1 MSWRRMFII
10 LWRMQMQRA
19 IHRMAAWPYPGGVL
33 GGLLLLMLILTG
45 LGLVLA
51 SSLDRLLNP
60 DVMREALQKATGL
73 TFDLLRYTRYE
84 DVPDQSA
91 RLMLIFLQGTW
102 LSALFLKWGHWQS
115 LEHDAEWEWFADKP
129 WPPLTLFVQRCLIA
143 SLWPQVFSLF
153 LATFFIMLG
162 LRRGYSPLHAGAVSL
177 ALTLMLQALLA
188 APRLTWDLW
197 LKQRW
202 PAAHVRTFRGLSGIV
217 GAALLVM
224 SIQVL
229 GLDQTW
235 LLVWIG
241 AHGHQLDLTPAG
253 LALSALIVSDQE
265 TALRS
270 ALMLGL
276 MVFGTHIVCHAVAAR
291 LLQKPWVGFQGWFAR
306 DRQTS
311 VRGPG
316 FLLSLWHRLH
326 PLTRRDLILLRRDR
340 HFMLQ
345 MLVAPWIFA
354 LLPQSLPLMP
364 ASWVW
369 AMAFAVG
376 ILFLWSAV
384 FSILPMEG
392 QSLWMIFTWPQSLL
406 KYLWRRLQFQ
416 LGLTAV
422 YTLLVLVLGFGR
434 LDFRVFALEIWRLP
448 YLILGIFA
456 LSWLLTVFA
465 VLSYAPA
472 SPEGRPRLILQYAAL
487 IPAGSYGWLFLEPEP
502 WKSFC
507 GLLVLGMTTGWALWF
522 MQPRLVRILDQPLA
536 PKKNLARSG
545 IRLYFL
551 KLITR

>member
-1 MSWRRMFII
+1 MSWRRIFLI
-10 LWRMQMQRA
+10 LWRIQAQRA
-19 IHRMAAWPYPGGVL
+19 IHRMTAWPHPGGIV
-33 GGLLLLMLILTG
+33 GGALFLAVILMG
-45 LGLVLA
+45 LYLVLA

-60 DVMREALQKATGL
+60 DVMREALQHATGL
-73 TFDLLRYTRYE
+73 TRDPLRYTRYE

-115 LEHDAEWEWFADKP
+115 LQRDAEWEWFADKP

-153 LATFFIMLG
+153 LATFFMMLG
-162 LRRGYSPLHAGAVSL
+162 LRRGLPPLHAAAVSL

-197 LKQRW
+197 MKQRW
-202 PAAHVRTFRGLSGIV
+202 PAERVRTFRGLSAIL

-229 GLDQTW
+229 GLNQVSLFD
-235 LLVWIG
+235 WIG
-241 AHGHQLDLTPAG
+241 HYGHHLDDLPAG
-253 LALSALIVSDQE
+253 LALSALILSDQE
-265 TALRS
+265 TSLRS
-270 ALMLGL
+270 SLILFL
-276 MVFGTHIVCHAVAAR
+276 IVCGTHAFCYAMAAR
-291 LLQKPWVGFQGWFAR
+291 LLRKPWVGFQGWFAGDLETPTR
-306 DRQTS
+306 R
-311 VRGPG
+311 PG
-316 FLLSLWHRLH
+316 LFLSLWHWLH
-326 PLTRRDLILLRRDR
+326 PLTRRDLLMLRRDR

-376 ILFLWSAV
+376 ILFLWSSV

-392 QSLWMIFTWPQSLL
+392 QSLWMIFTWPQSIL

-422 YTLLVLVLGFGR
+422 YTLLVLILGFWR
-434 LDFRVFALEIWRLP
+434 LDSQVFSLEMWRLP
-448 YLILGIFA
+448 YLVLGLFGLA
-456 LSWLLTVFA
+456 WLLTVFA
-465 VLSYAPA
+465 ILSYAPE
-472 SPEGRPRLILQYAAL
+472 SREGRPRFILQYAAL
-487 IPAGSYGWLFLEPEP
+487 IPAGSYAWLFLQPEP

-507 GLLVLGMTTGWALWF
+507 GLLVLALTTGLALWF
-522 MQPRLVRILDQPLA
+522 VRPRLLRILDRPLT
-536 PKKNLARSG
+536 PKKNLARAG
-545 IRLYFL
+545 MRLYFL

>member
-1 MSWRRMFII
+1 MFII
-10 LWRMQMQRA
+10 LWRIQTQRA
-19 IHRMAAWPYPGGVL
+19 IHRLAAWPHPGGVL
-33 GGLLLLMLILTG
+33 GAALLLILIFAG
-45 LGLVLA
+45 LYLVLA

-60 DVMREALQKATGL
+60 EAMREALQKATGL
-73 TFDLLRYTRYE
+73 TRDLLRYTRYE

-115 LEHDAEWEWFADKP
+115 LERDAEWEWFADKP

-162 LRRGYSPLHAGAVSL
+162 LRRGLSPLHAGAVSL

-229 GLDQTW
+229 GLDQGW
-235 LLVWIG
+235 LLAWIG
-241 AHGHQLDLTPAG
+241 SHGHQLDRTPAG
-253 LALSALIVSDQE
+253 LALSALILSDQE

-270 ALMLGL
+270 AFMLGL
-276 MVFGTHIVCHAVAAR
+276 MVLGTHTVCYAVAAR
-291 LLQKPWVGFQGWFAR
+291 LLRKPWVGFQGWFAR

-311 VRGPG
+311 IRGPG
-316 FLLSLWHRLH
+316 LFLSLWQRLH

-354 LLPQSLPLMP
+354 LLPQSLPMMP

-422 YTLLVLVLGFGR
+422 YTLLVLVLGFWR
-434 LDFRVFALEIWRLP
+434 LDFRVFTLEIWRLP
-448 YLILGIFA
+448 YLILGIFG
-456 LSWLLTVFA
+456 LSWILTVFA

-487 IPAGSYGWLFLEPEP
+487 IPAACYGWLFLEPEP

-507 GLLVLGMTTGWALWF
+507 GLLVLGVITGWALWF
-522 MQPRLVRILDQPLA
+522 MQPRLLRILDQPLV
-536 PKKNLARSG
+536 PKKNLARAG

-551 KLITR
+551 KFITR